1 MCLSTITCHKVVL
14 PGLIGL
20 LLFTRPAHAQPKE
33 VFGAFEQKIPNS
45 TVSFKMVPVP
55 AGVFLMGSPEKEK
68 GRHSDEGPVLKVA
81 VDSFWME
88 EHEVTYEEYILFQD
102 ESLDPGPIPDGVT
115 RPSPPYIDFTL
126 GMGKTGG
133 FPANSISQYAAIM
146 YCKWLYK
153 KTGVFY
159 RLPTEAEWEYA
170 CRAGS
175 SAAYPFG
182 DDMTSLK
189 DCAWYKGNSDNKYH
203 AVKQLKP
210 NAWGLYDMLGNVAEW
225 TLDQYAAD
233 YFEKIKDHP
242 TDPLLQPVTKYP
254 VTLRGG
260 SFHDEAVQMRCA
272 ARLPSDRK
280 WNARDPQIPKSKWW
294 NTDAPFIGF
303 RIVRPVKQ
311 PDATAVDHFF
321 NQFLMLK

>member
-1 MCLSTITCHKVVL
+1 MCKSLITCL
-14 PGLIGL
+14 AALIGGSIGTTL
-20 LLFTRPAHAQPKE
+20 NAQQHNA
-33 VFGAFEQKIPNS
+33 AFKAFDQQIPN
-45 TVSFKMVPVP
+45 TAVSFRMVPVP
-55 AGVFLMGSPEKEK
+55 AGSFLMGSPATEP
-68 GRHSDEGPVLKVA
+68 GHRADEGPVVKVS

-88 EHEVTYEEYILFQD
+88 EHEVTYEEYVIFQD
-102 ESLDPGPIPDGVT
+102 ETKDPGPVPDGIT
-115 RPSPPYIDFTL
+115 RPSPPYVDFTL

-133 FPANSISQYAAIM
+133 FPANSMSQYAAIM

-182 DDMTSLK
+182 DNSRELGRY
-189 DCAWYKGNSDNKYH
+189 AWYADNSDNKYH
-203 AVKQLKP
+203 AVKLLQP
-210 NAWGLYDMLGNVAEW
+210 NAWGLYDMLGNVSEW
-225 TLDQYAAD
+225 TLDQYGSN
-233 YFEKIKDHP
+233 YFERIKDSSGNPLIVP
-242 TDPLLQPVTKYP
+242 TTKFPL
-254 VTLRGG
+254 TLKGG
-260 SFHDEAVQMRCA
+260 NFRDAGTALRSA

-294 NTDAPFIGF
+294 NADAPFIGF

-311 PDATAVDHFF
+311 PDAATAEAFYTR
-321 NQFLMLK
+321 FLSIK